1 MEKLQIGGLRGIL
14 KMDYMWYMKL
24 LFKIDP
30 EAKINWYYIQILNCK
45 NIVSNL
51 REIDDDRL

>member
-1 MEKLQIGGLRGIL
+1 MEKLQRGGLRGIL
-14 KMDYMWYMKL
+14 KMDFMWYMKL

-30 EAKINWYYIQILNCK
+30 EAKINLYYLWILNCK

-51 REIDDDRL
+51 IEIDDDKL